1 MSSTFKKFLSV
12 TAIAG
17 ALISGVAHAGVT
29 WFPGGTMFEDDDVE
43 RHIDTNRNGL
53 LDVGDRLRGVFEI
66 GRTSA
71 LFGNVAPAGFGADE
85 LTGIFD
91 TTVVAMVSRG
101 NGRYDYVFGP
111 TAADGTVVTM
121 YLGSAT
127 PLNLLGATNCS
138 SVANCEAMASDAPVW
153 ASFGFDPNGDHDEFW
168 VAENALANINV
179 VKNLPATTKVG
190 FANFGLS
197 ILLNNTGKQFAGQ
210 SCGFAAPFCS
220 SGDGKVTLTGSG
232 DVLGG
237 QGLTNGYI
245 AHSDFDYQLA
255 NIPEPAS
262 LALLGLG
269 LMGVGATLRT
279 RRPQR

>member
-1 MSSTFKKFLSV
+1 MSSTFKKLLSA

-17 ALISGVAHAGVT
+17 ALVSGVAQAGVT
-29 WFPGGTMFEDDDVE
+29 WFPGGTIFEDDDVE
-43 RHIDTNRNGL
+43 QHIDTNGNKL

-66 GRTSA
+66 GRTA
-71 LFGNVAPAGFGADE
+71 GIYGGTPADFGSDE

-91 TTVVAMVSRG
+91 TTVVAMVSKG

-111 TAADGTVVTM
+111 TAADGTIVTM

-127 PLNLLGATNCS
+127 PLNLLGATNCAT
-138 SVANCEAMASDAPVW
+138 VAACEAMASDAPIW
-153 ASFGFDPNGDHDEFW
+153 ATFGFDANGDGDEFW
-168 VAENALANINV
+168 VAENALAAV
-179 VKNLPATTKVG
+179 GTVAKLPATTKVG

-197 ILLNNTGKQFAGQ
+197 ILINNTGKQFAGQ
-210 SCGFAAPFCS
+210 DCSFVAPFCN

-237 QGLTNGYI
+237 QGLSNGYI

-269 LMGVGATLRT
+269 LMGVGATLRA